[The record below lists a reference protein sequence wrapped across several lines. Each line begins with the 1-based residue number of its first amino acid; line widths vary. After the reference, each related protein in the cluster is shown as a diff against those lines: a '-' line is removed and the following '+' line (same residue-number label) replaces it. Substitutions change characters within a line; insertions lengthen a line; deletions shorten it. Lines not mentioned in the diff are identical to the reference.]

1 MSAFIT
7 LKKYFIILAAALAV
21 TVLAAFFMNYALKGP
36 RLGFYFDV
44 LLGRRPALPP
54 PREILL
60 VDTGEIT
67 ESETAIAVLDALV
80 EFDADSLVLEVPVLG
95 FSPVKS
101 GDGGE
106 IRRRLD
112 EEFSLIGR
120 NIRNLFEAIRM
131 GSVSPSEAGR
141 YVGELVELAERGK
154 ERLRRALIDRDTS
167 SVRLEKEA
175 AVFGSV
181 FRTEES
187 LMPGDGAPRCIR
199 PVFPDGTGHAVYNAL
214 KKRWTR
220 SDLEHTEYGPVL
232 VIKNRDEETLIPLDL
247 DGAVIAER
255 YADFRRISLSVF
267 TRYGETDRTL
277 RGLLAAAEEPGLYSA
292 VEPEKSP
299 LYLLDYSEAL
309 RLDMLENPEEE
320 MRRAWKVSRE
330 EYVKSLDEFLSGPAE
345 TALVSGYEELIAT
358 ENLDSRGVE
367 RLTVLR
373 DDLIRAFRELRETWE
388 EFAALRQELEA
399 ALESSLCIM
408 GPRPDSSGMLAA
420 ALVSGRCIVPGR
432 SAHVL
437 FWSLLAAFLAVVC
450 ASRFKSAACLLSAPI
465 FGAVLAFG
473 FSWYFVISGY
483 WIDPFIPAASAFAGI
498 LVFWIGS
505 LIVMARGAAFFRRA
519 YGNAAGKP
527 WLKQLVRTGRP
538 LPSARIKAGA
548 AVMSIKDPALLAV
561 EDRGDPVPAAA
572 AAEKFRKDASAI
584 LKKAGAIILGYEQDM
599 VIACFGSPLE
609 RICLTA
615 IKGETPYKD
624 DRSARNG
631 HHPAVKAGGFI
642 TELFRLHPD
651 LPWRFGVDFG
661 ECLFYW
667 SDISGY
673 TAFGSAVIRSRILS
687 GLTSHYK
694 AAILVTESVRE
705 RLSAPV
711 RKLHSL
717 SREGEN
723 KTHFYELL
731 VKTFSGGQAVQ

>member
-7 LKKYFIILAAALAV
+7 LKKYFLVLAAALAAAA
-21 TVLAAFFMNYALKGP
+21 LAAFFMNYALKGP
-36 RLGFYFDV
+36 RLGFYFDF
-44 LLGRRPALPP
+44 LSSRRPALSP

-67 ESETAIAVLDALV
+67 ESGTVIAVLDALI

-112 EEFSLIGR
+112 EEFSLLGR

-131 GSVSPSEAGR
+131 GSVSPSETGR

-154 ERLRRALIDRDTS
+154 ERLSSAFIDRDTS

-175 AVFGSV
+175 SVFGSV
-181 FRTEES
+181 FRAEENFA
-187 LMPGDGAPRCIR
+187 PGDGAARRIR
-199 PVFPDGTGHAVYNAL
+199 PVFPGGAGHAVYNAL

-232 VIKNRDEETLIPLDL
+232 VNKNRDEETLIPLDL

-255 YADFRRISLSVF
+255 YAAFRRIPLSVF

-277 RGLLAAAEEPGLYSA
+277 RNLLAAAEEPGLYSA
-292 VEPEKSP
+292 VKPEKSP
-299 LYLLDYSEAL
+299 LYLFDYSEAL
-309 RLDMLENPEEE
+309 RLDMLENPAEEA
-320 MRRAWKVSRE
+320 RRAWKVSRE

-345 TALVSGYEELIAT
+345 AALVSGYEELIAT
-358 ENLDSRGVE
+358 EDIDSRGVE
-367 RLTVLR
+367 RLAVLR
-373 DDLIRAFRELRETWE
+373 DDLIRTFRELRGSWE

-408 GPRPDSSGMLAA
+408 GPRPDSSGTLAA
-420 ALVSGRCIVPGR
+420 ALIGGRCIVPGR

-437 FWSLLAAFLAVVC
+437 FWSLLAAFLAVAC
-450 ASRFKSAACLLSAPI
+450 ASRLKSAACLLSAPI

-483 WIDPFIPAASAFAGI
+483 WIDPLIPAASAFAGI

-505 LIVMARGAAFFRRA
+505 LVVMARGAAFFRRA
-519 YGNAAGKP
+519 YGNAAGKA

-538 LPSARIKAGA
+538 LPSARIKAAA
-548 AVMSIKDPALLAV
+548 AVMAVKDPALLAG
-561 EDRGDPVPAAA
+561 EDQGDPASAAA

-584 LKKAGAIILGYEQDM
+584 LKKAGAVILGYERDM

-609 RICLTA
+609 RICLNT
-615 IKGETPYKD
+615 IKGETPYRD
-624 DRSARNG
+624 DRSAQNG
-631 HHPAVKAGGFI
+631 HHPAAKAGGFI
-642 TELFRLHPD
+642 MELFRLHPD
-651 LPWRFGVDFG
+651 LSWRFGVDFG

-667 SDISGY
+667 SGISGY
-673 TAFGSAVIRSRILS
+673 TAFGRAVIRSRVLA
-687 GLTSHYK
+687 GLASRYK
-694 AAILVTESVRE
+694 AAILITEPVRE
-705 RLSAPV
+705 RLSVPV
-711 RKLHSL
+711 RKLYSL
-717 SREGEN
+717 GREGEN

-731 VKTFSGGQAVQ
+731 VKTFTGGQAVQ

>member
-7 LKKYFIILAAALAV
+7 LKKYVLILAAALAV

-36 RLGFYFDV
+36 RLGFYFDF
-44 LLGRRPALPP
+44 LLSRRPALSPP
-54 PREILL
+54 GEILL

-67 ESETAIAVLDALV
+67 ESGTVIAVLDALI

-112 EEFSLIGR
+112 DEFSLLGR

-154 ERLRRALIDRDTS
+154 ERLRRTLIEPDTS

-181 FRTEES
+181 FRAEEA
-187 LMPGDGAPRCIR
+187 LMLRDGAPRRIR

-214 KKRWTR
+214 KKRWTQ

-232 VIKNRDEETLIPLDL
+232 VVKNGDEETLVPLDL
-247 DGAVIAER
+247 DGEVILER
-255 YADFRRISLSVF
+255 YVAFRRIPLSAF
-267 TRYGETDRTL
+267 TRYGETDRSL
-277 RGLLAAAEEPGLYSA
+277 RGLLAAAEERGLYSA

-309 RLDMLENPEEE
+309 RLDMLENPGEET
-320 MRRAWKVSRE
+320 RRAWKLSRE
-330 EYVKSLDEFLSGPAE
+330 EYVKSLDEFLSGPIE
-345 TALVSGYEELIAT
+345 TALVSGYEELIAA

-373 DDLIRAFRELRETWE
+373 DDLIGTFGELRETWE
-388 EFAALRQELEA
+388 EFSALREELEA
-399 ALESSLCIM
+399 EAESSLCIM
-408 GPRPDSSGMLAA
+408 GPRPGSSGTLAA
-420 ALVSGRCIVPGR
+420 ALISGRCIVPGR
-432 SAHVL
+432 SAHIL
-437 FWSLLAAFLAVVC
+437 FWSLLAAFLAVAC
-450 ASRFKSAACLLSAPI
+450 ASRLKFAACLLSAPI
-465 FGAVLAFG
+465 LGAALAFG

-483 WIDPFIPAASAFAGI
+483 WLDPLIPAASAFAGI

-505 LIVMARGAAFFRRA
+505 LIVRARGAAFFRRA

-527 WLKQLVRTGRP
+527 WLKQLIRAGRP
-538 LPSARIKAGA
+538 LPSARIKARA
-548 AVMSIKDPALLAV
+548 AVMAVKDPALLAG
-561 EDRGDPVPAAA
+561 EDQDDPVKAAA
-572 AAEKFRKDASAI
+572 ASEKFRKDVSAI
-584 LKKAGAIILGYEQDM
+584 LKKAGAVILDHERDM
-599 VIACFGSPLE
+599 VVACFGSPPE
-609 RICLTA
+609 RVCLNA
-615 IKGETPYKD
+615 IREETPYKD
-624 DRSARNG
+624 DLSAGNG

-673 TAFGSAVIRSRILS
+673 TAFGSAAIRSRVLA
-687 GLTSHYK
+687 GLASRYK
-694 AAILVTESVRE
+694 AAVLITEPVRE

-717 SREGEN
+717 GREGEN

-731 VKTFSGGQAVQ
+731 VKTFTGGQAVQ